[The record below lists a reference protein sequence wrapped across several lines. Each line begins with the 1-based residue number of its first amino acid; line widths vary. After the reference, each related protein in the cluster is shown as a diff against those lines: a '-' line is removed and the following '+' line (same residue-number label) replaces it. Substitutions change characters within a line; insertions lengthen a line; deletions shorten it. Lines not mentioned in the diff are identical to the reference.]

1 MFIKKRKIYFPE
13 DVLCILPVF
22 RISVPEIKSEF
33 YDILVNMK
41 IFRLTH
47 RQTKLNTI
55 HDFTMN
61 LKTKQMKSL
70 VKRCTYLD
78 LSKQYCSQ
86 HTSASLG
93 HIPVNSVQFSLAML
107 FVRHLFYTTS
117 QRSLSRECSLFA
129 YTCELNLPFHNNKRK
144 PRSLCLSETFHF
156 KCLKKPVIVK

>member
-1 MFIKKRKIYFPE
+1 MCFEFCP
-13 DVLCILPVF
+13 F
-22 RISVPEIKSEF
+22 SEFLSKF

-41 IFRLTH
+41 TFRLTH

-55 HDFTMN
+55 HDFNMN

-93 HIPVNSVQFSLAML
+93 HIPVNSVQFSLAMP
-107 FVRHLFYTTS
+107 FVRHLFLYYQPKIAFTRMFPVRLHLRT
-117 QRSLSRECSLFA
+117 EP
-129 YTCELNLPFHNNKRK
+129 PF
-144 PRSLCLSETFHF
+144 P
-156 KCLKKPVIVK
+156 